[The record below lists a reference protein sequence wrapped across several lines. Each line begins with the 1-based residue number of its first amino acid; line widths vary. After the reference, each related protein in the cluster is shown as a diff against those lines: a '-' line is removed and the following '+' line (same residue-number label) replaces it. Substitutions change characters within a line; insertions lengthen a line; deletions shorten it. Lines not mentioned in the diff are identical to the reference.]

1 MLSDIEISNN
11 YKKLHI
17 KEIAKKLNIDD
28 EDIEYYG
35 KYKAKINYANIKSE
49 EKAKLVLV
57 TAINPTP
64 YGEGKT
70 TVSIGLADALRY
82 IDKKAILALREPSLG
97 PVFGVKGGA
106 AGGGYSQVVP
116 MEDINLHFNGDFH
129 AITTANNL
137 LCSAIDNHIMQGNS
151 LNINPEEIKFNRCI
165 DLNDRA
171 LREVEVAIGDKNGV
185 QRKDKFNITAASEI
199 MALIGLA
206 IDIKDLKEKLG
217 NILIGYTYDNKPV
230 FARELNI
237 HGAMTAVLKEAI
249 KPNLVQTLEETPA
262 IVHGGPFANI
272 AYGCNTIIATK
283 LAMKLSDY
291 VITEAGFGA
300 DLGAEKFLDIKC
312 RKANL
317 KPDCVVLVATIKA
330 LKYNGGIDKKQILEE
345 NTDAVEKGLCNLE
358 VHIENLKKFGVNVI
372 VCINKYNTDTER
384 EIQIVKDYCIKNN
397 CKVEISD
404 AYANGGKGAVDL
416 AKSVI
421 EECNKTT
428 NFKFIYDEKEDIKTK
443 VEKVCKKIYRAGE
456 IEYTDKA
463 LKEIEFIQNIGLDK
477 LPICIAKT
485 QYSISDDKNKLGKP
499 ENYKVTVKDIRLY
512 SGAGFITVLLG
523 DIMTMPGLS
532 KVPAY
537 EKIDVDKNGNIVG
550 IF

>member
-17 KEIAKKLNIDD
+17 SDVAKKLDID
-28 EDIEYYG
+28 EENIEYYG
-35 KYKAKINYANIKSE
+35 KYKAKINYANIQKKE
-49 EKAKLVLV
+49 NAKLVLV

-70 TVSIGLADALRY
+70 TVSIGLADALRK
-82 IDKKAILALREPSLG
+82 IDKNAILALREPSLG

-171 LREVEVAIGDKNGV
+171 LREVNVALGEKNGIE
-185 QRKDKFNITAASEI
+185 RKDKFNITAASEI
-199 MALIGLA
+199 MALLGLSK
-206 IDIKDLKEKLG
+206 DLKDLKEKLG
-217 NILIGYTYDNKPV
+217 NILIGYTYENKPV
-230 FARELNI
+230 FAKELKVN
-237 HGAMTAVLKEAI
+237 GAMTAILKEAI

-262 IVHGGPFANI
+262 IIHGGPFANI

-283 LAMKLSDY
+283 LAMKLADY

-300 DLGAEKFLDIKC
+300 DLGAEKFFDIKC
-312 RKANL
+312 RNANL

-330 LKYNGGIDKKQILEE
+330 LKYNGGVDKKHILEE
-345 NTDAVEKGLCNLE
+345 NIDAVKNGLCNLE
-358 VHIENLKKFGVNVI
+358 VHIENLKKFGVNIV
-372 VCINKYNTDTER
+372 VCINKYNTDTDN
-384 EIQIVKDYCIKNN
+384 EINIVKEYCNSIN
-397 CKVEISD
+397 CKVTVSS
-404 AYANGGKGAVDL
+404 AYSQGGKGAIEL
-416 AKSVI
+416 ANAVI
-421 EECNKTT
+421 EECEKDN
-428 NFKFIYDEKEDIKTK
+428 NFKYIYDEKEEIKTK
-443 VEKVCKKIYRAGE
+443 IEKVCKEIYRAGE

-463 LKEIEFIQNIGLDK
+463 KKEIEFIQNIGLDK

-523 DIMTMPGLS
+523 NIMTMPGLS
-532 KVPAY
+532 KTPAY
-537 EKIDVDKNGNIVG
+537 EKIDIDDKGNIVG